1 MRHFLLFLL
10 FCLPAGWLSAQTT
23 YPVNGTKPK
32 ESTTYVLTGATIHS
46 DAETTFAGALVVQN
60 GTIVALGNEVGEYPN
75 AVRIDLSGYHI
86 YPGFVDLYTSLGM
99 PDTPRPKRNPYP
111 QDLSSK
117 KGAFGWNEAIRPEVR
132 ASDHYSSEERADA
145 IKAMR
150 KAGFGA
156 AVTHVQDGIMRGS
169 GALIALDERDNY
181 AMLQG
186 EIAAFASFRKGSS
199 TQDYPSSLMG
209 VIALLRQTWL
219 DAEWY
224 ANSTGRRENNL
235 SLEAL
240 NRINNLP
247 WIFECNDKL
256 DVLRA
261 DAIGEEFNKQFIFKE
276 KGDSYQRIDAIAKT
290 GGALVL
296 SLEYPEAMDV
306 SDPYLARLVSLTD
319 LKHWELAP
327 MNAVTVHR
335 ANIPFAFTTDGLK
348 DPAQLLPRIRRAIEL
363 GLPES
368 AALDAITKTP
378 AQLIG
383 ADDRVGSLGIG
394 MLANFIVTNGPLFDA
409 TTAIYESWVL
419 GEQEVFIDRDLQDLS
434 GRYDLTGNGVEF
446 TLFINGKPGSPTAKI
461 EHIDG
466 NDTTT
471 VSAKISQDAEQFILQ
486 FGPHKTLFAGV
497 YRLSGNAFGD
507 SRILKG
513 AGQSPDG
520 TWFSWAA
527 VRTSD
532 HDKPEK
538 YTPEAAAD
546 SIGSLIYPFVAYG
559 RSQLPNQET
568 LLIKNATIWT
578 NEAEG
583 IIENGQLLIHQ
594 GKIVAVGK
602 TIIVEAAFGKNA
614 PEITVYDAEGKHVT
628 AGIID
633 EHSHIA
639 ISRGVN
645 EGTQASSAEVSIA
658 SVVNSEDVNIYRQ
671 LSGGVTA
678 AQLLHGSAN
687 PIGGQSAIVKLLWG
701 ATPEEMKIEDA
712 EPFIK
717 FALGE
722 NVKQSNWGQYYTSRF
737 PQTRMGVEQVYYDHF
752 IRAKEYEAEWAAYNA
767 LAGQKRRRRS
777 EPQPPAPR
785 RDLELEVI
793 LQIVNSERFISCH
806 SYRQDEIN
814 MLMHVADS
822 MGFTVN
828 TFTHILEGY
837 KVADKMVKH
846 GAGGSSFSDWW
857 AYKYEV
863 KDAIPHNGAILWSQ
877 GVVTAFNSDDAEMA
891 RRLNQEAAKAF
902 KYGGVPEEE
911 AFKFVTL
918 NPAKLLHLDHRMG
931 SLAVGKDADIVI
943 WSDHPLSI
951 YAKAE
956 ATFVDGRRM
965 FDRQEDLQ
973 LREGIRAERARLVQ
987 KMLDE
992 GGGKG
997 PKPSEKVPQHY
1008 HCETITDEIR

>member
-1 MRHFLLFLL
+1 MRHILLFLL
-10 FCLPAGWLSAQTT
+10 CCLPAGWLTAQKT
-23 YPVNGTKPK
+23 YPVNGTVPK
-32 ESTTYVLTGATIHS
+32 DGTTYVLSGATIHP
-46 DAETTFAGALVVQN
+46 DAENAFT
-60 GTIVALGNEVGEYPN
+60 GTIVVQRGAIIAIGDEVGDFSN
-75 AVRIDLSGYHI
+75 AVHVDLTGYHI
-86 YPGFVDLYTSLGM
+86 YPAFVDLYTDLGM
-99 PDTPRPKRNPYP
+99 PDTPRPKRSPYP

-132 ASDHYSSEERADA
+132 AAEHYTSEERTDA

-156 AVTHVQDGIMRGS
+156 AVTHVHDGIMRGS

-181 AMLQG
+181 AMLQS
-186 EIAAFASFRKGSS
+186 ETAAFASFRKGSS
-199 TQDYPSSLMG
+199 TQNYPSSLMG
-209 VIALLRQTWL
+209 AIALLRQTWL
-219 DAEWY
+219 DADWY
-224 ANSTGRRENNL
+224 ATSENRRENNL

-240 NRINNLP
+240 NRINALP
-247 WIFECNDKL
+247 WVFECNDKL

-261 DAIGEEFNKQFIFKE
+261 DAIGDEFDLQFIFKE
-276 KGDSYQRIDAIAKT
+276 SGDSYQRIDAIAQT
-290 GGALVL
+290 GGALIL

-327 MNAVTVHR
+327 MNAVAVHK
-335 ANIPFAFTTDGLK
+335 ADIPFAFTTHGLK
-348 DPAQLLPRIRRAIEL
+348 DPVQLLPRVRRAIEL
-363 GLPES
+363 GLPKS
-368 AALDAITKTP
+368 AALAALTHTP
-378 AQLIG
+378 ATLIG
-383 ADDRVGSLGIG
+383 ADDRVGSLRKG
-394 MLANFIVTNGPLFDA
+394 MLANFIVTDDSLF
-409 TTAIYESWVL
+409 ESHTQIVENWVL
-419 GEQEVFIDRDLQDLS
+419 GERHRLIHRELQDLS
-434 GRYDLTGNGVEF
+434 GHYDLAGNGVEF
-446 TLFINGKPGSPTAKI
+446 SLTIKGKPGSPSAKI
-461 EHIDG
+461 EFVEG
-466 NDTTT
+466 SDTTT
-471 VSAKISQDAEQFILQ
+471 VSAKIEQDAEQFSLQ
-486 FGPHKTLFAGV
+486 FGPHKPQFEGV
-497 YRLSGNAFGD
+497 YRLSGNAFSD

-513 AGQSPDG
+513 AGQDPDG
-520 TWFSWAA
+520 NWFTWAA
-527 VRTSD
+527 VRTGD

-538 YTPEAAAD
+538 KTTESAAD
-546 SIGSLIYPFVAYG
+546 SLGSLIYPFVAYG
-559 RSQLPNQET
+559 RQQMPEQET
-568 LLIKNATIWT
+568 LLITNATLWT
-578 NEAEG
+578 NEDEG
-583 IIENGQLLIHQ
+583 IIENGQILIHQ
-594 GKIVAVGK
+594 GKIVSVGK
-602 TIIVEAAFGKNA
+602 TIDIDATFAKDT
-614 PEITVYDAEGKHVT
+614 PEITVYDAKGKHVT

-752 IRAKEYEAEWAAYNA
+752 IRAKEYEAEWEAYNA

-777 EPQPPAPR
+777 EPLPPAPR

-857 AYKYEV
+857 AYKFEV

-911 AFKFVTL
+911 ALKFVTL

>member
-1 MRHFLLFLL
+1 MRKFLIVFLC
-10 FCLPAGWLSAQTT
+10 CLPAGWLVAQKT
-23 YPVNGTKPK
+23 YPVNGTVAKDG
-32 ESTTYVLTGATIHS
+32 TTYVLSGAIIHP
-46 DAETTFAGALVVQN
+46 DAENEFTGSIAVQR
-60 GTIVALGNEVGEYPN
+60 GTIVAIGDEIEAFPN
-75 AVRIDLSGYHI
+75 AVHLDVSGYHI
-86 YPGFVDLYTSLGM
+86 YPSFVDLYTSVGM
-99 PDTPRPKRNPYP
+99 PDTPRPKRSPYP

-132 ASDHYSSEERADA
+132 AADHYTSEERETS

-150 KAGFGA
+150 KAGYGA
-156 AVTHVQDGIMRGS
+156 ALTHVHDGIMRGS

-181 AMLQG
+181 AVLQS
-186 EIAAFASFRKGSS
+186 ESAAFASFRKGSS

-209 VIALLRQTWL
+209 AIALLRQTWL

-224 ANSTGRRENNL
+224 ANDENRRENNL

-240 NRINNLP
+240 NRINALP
-247 WIFECNDKL
+247 WIFECSDKL

-261 DAIGEEFNKQFIFKE
+261 NAIGEELGIQFIFKE
-276 KGDSYQRIDAIAKT
+276 NGDSYQRIDAVAKT
-290 GGALVL
+290 GGPLIV
-296 SLEYPEAMDV
+296 SLEFPEAMDV
-306 SDPYLARLVSLTD
+306 SDPYLARLVSLSD

-327 MNAVTVHR
+327 MNAVAIHR
-335 ANIPFAFTTDGLK
+335 AQIPFTFTTHGLK
-348 DPAQLLPRIRRAIEL
+348 DPAQLLPRVRRAIEL
-363 GLPES
+363 GLPEEVAL
-368 AALDAITKTP
+368 AALTHTP
-378 AQLIG
+378 ATLIG
-383 ADDRVGSLGIG
+383 ADDRIGSLRKG
-394 MLANFIVTNGPLFDA
+394 MLANFILTNGPIFDA
-409 TTAIYESWVL
+409 STAIYENWVL
-419 GEQEVFIDRDLQDLS
+419 GEQHVLIDRTMQDLS

-446 TLFINGKPGSPTAKI
+446 TLIINGKPGKPSAKI
-461 EHIDG
+461 ELIQG
-466 NDTTT
+466 SDTTT
-471 VSAKISQDAEQFILQ
+471 VNAKITQDAEQFTLQ
-486 FGPHKTLFAGV
+486 FGPHKTLFEGV
-497 YRLSGNAFGD
+497 YLLSGNAFSD

-513 AGQSPDG
+513 AGQTPTG
-520 TWFSWAA
+520 EWFSWAA

-538 YTPEAAAD
+538 SATEAQPD
-546 SIGSLIYPFVAYG
+546 SLGQLIFPFTAYG
-559 RSQLPNQET
+559 RSQLPKQET

-578 NEAEG
+578 NEAQG

-594 GKIVAVGK
+594 GKILSVGK
-602 TIIVEAAFGKNA
+602 TIDIDAIFAKNM
-614 PEITVYDAEGKHVT
+614 PEVTVYDAQGKHVT

-658 SVVNSEDVNIYRQ
+658 TVVNSEDVNIYRQ

-687 PIGGQSAIVKLLWG
+687 PIGGQSAIIKLLWG
-701 ATPEEMKIEDA
+701 ATPEEMKVDDA
-712 EPFIK
+712 KPFIK

-722 NVKQSNWGQYYTSRF
+722 NVKQANWGQYYNTRF
-737 PQTRMGVEQVYYDHF
+737 PQSRMGVEQVYYDHF
-752 IRAKEYEAEWAAYNA
+752 IRAKEYEAEWEAYNA
-767 LAGQKRRRRS
+767 LASQKRRRRA
-777 EPQPPAPR
+777 EPLPPAPR
-785 RDLELEVI
+785 RDLEMEVI

-857 AYKYEV
+857 AYKFEV

-911 AFKFVTL
+911 ALKFVTL

-931 SLAVGKDADIVI
+931 SLAPGKDADIVI

-965 FDRQEDLQ
+965 FDRNEDLE
-973 LREGIRAERARLVQ
+973 LRDANRAERARLVQ

-1008 HCETITDEIR
+1008 HCDTITEEIR